1 MVAKRW
7 RWIFRGR
14 GGVYRIVDSLGTV
27 SRLLGCRSGG
37 DSQGGICDGRVS
49 CRDGLGTLE
58 QGVWWLF

>member
-1 MVAKRW
+1 M
-7 RWIFRGR
+7 
-14 GGVYRIVDSLGTV
+14 YRIVDSLGTV